1 MKLNENQLKVLTF
14 LAEDTDLCFPFKTI
28 ASHTNLDV
36 KTVRR
41 ACRSLARKGLS
52 ECIHG
57 LFDDDGFVAGSGYA
71 CTWEGKDFFNK
82 K

>member
-1 MKLNENQLKVLTF
+1 MNDNELKVLTF
-14 LAEDTDLCFPFKTI
+14 LAEDDEMCFPFKAI
-28 ASHTNLDV
+28 KVGLDV
-36 KTVRR
+36 KAVRR
-41 ACRSLARKGLS
+41 ACRSLARKGLT

-71 CTWEGKDFFNK
+71 CTREGKELLNK